1 MRELNVAEYLK
12 DLKAGGITRNDIVE
26 ELCITSGTITT
37 WKRENRIPE
46 HHYKHLQLM
55 NRAKILDD
63 IIYGLRYL
71 ILNKKD
77 N

>member
-1 MRELNVAEYLK
+1 MKELNVTDYLK
-12 DLKAGGITRNDIVE
+12 DLKAGGITRQDIVE

-46 HHYKHLQLM
+46 YHYKHLQLM